1 MARRSQHAYLEAV
14 PDETEV
20 KIVVADDHAV
30 MRDGLRVLLDGQP
43 GFSVVAEAADVETTV
58 RMVRAHRPH
67 VLVLDINMGGAASL
81 PSIPE
86 MLETTP
92 DTRIVVLTMQG
103 DPEFAE
109 AALQAGAVGYVVK
122 ESASEELVKAI
133 RLTLDGG
140 TYLQPELGAKIA
152 ADRNRGKEQ
161 EDGLSERER
170 EVLKL
175 VALGH
180 TNPEIAS
187 QLYLSVR
194 TVESHRAHIQQKLRI
209 SNRAE
214 LVRYALDAGLLDDR

>member
-1 MARRSQHAYLEAV
+1 MDAGA
-14 PDETEV
+14 EV
-20 KIVVADDHAV
+20 KIVVADDHAM
-30 MRDGLRVLLDGQP
+30 MREGLRVLLEGQA
-43 GFSVVAEAADVETTV
+43 GFRVVAEAADVATTL
-58 RMVRAHRPH
+58 RMVGAHRPD
-67 VLVLDINMGGAASL
+67 VLVLDINMGGEVSL

-86 MLETTP
+86 ILERAPATH
-92 DTRIVVLTMQG
+92 IVVLTMQG

-122 ESASEELVKAI
+122 ESASEELVTAI
-133 RLTLDGG
+133 RLALDGG

-152 ADRNRGKEQ
+152 ASRTRGKEEQ
-161 EDGLSERER
+161 DGLSERER

-194 TVESHRAHIQQKLRI
+194 TVESHRAHIQQKLRV

-214 LVRYALDAGLLDDR
+214 LVRYALDSGLLDDR

>member
-1 MARRSQHAYLEAV
+1 VEAAEPV
-14 PDETEV
+14 V

-30 MRDGLRVLLDGQP
+30 MRDGLRMLLDGQD
-43 GFSVVAEAADVETTV
+43 GFNVVAEAADVETTV
-58 RMVRAHRPH
+58 RMVRAHRPQ
-67 VLVLDINMGGAASL
+67 VLVLDINMGGTVSL

-86 MLETTP
+86 MLEAVP

-109 AALQAGAVGYVVK
+109 AALQAGAAGYVVK

-133 RLTLDGG
+133 QLALEGG
-140 TYLQPELGAKIA
+140 TYLQPEVGAKIA

-161 EDGLSERER
+161 EDALSERER

-180 TNPEIAS
+180 TNPEIAA

-194 TVESHRAHIQQKLRI
+194 TVESHRAHIQQKLRM
-209 SNRAE
+209 STRAE
-214 LVRYALDAGLLDDR
+214 LVRYALDSGLLDDR

>member
-1 MARRSQHAYLEAV
+1 MTPVAAES
-14 PDETEV
+14 DV

-30 MRDGLRVLLDGQP
+30 MRDGLRMLLDGQP
-43 GFSVVAEAADVETTV
+43 DFNVVAEAADIENTV
-58 RMVRAHRPH
+58 RMVRAHRPD
-67 VLVLDINMGGAASL
+67 VLVLDINMGGAVSL

-86 MLETTP
+86 MLDTTP
-92 DTRIVVLTMQG
+92 QTRIVVLTMQG

-122 ESASEELVKAI
+122 ESASEELVTAI
-133 RLTLDGG
+133 RLALDGG

-152 ADRNRGKEQ
+152 ASRTRGKEEQ
-161 EDGLSERER
+161 DALSDRER

-194 TVESHRAHIQQKLRI
+194 TVESHRAHIQQKLRMT
-209 SNRAE
+209 SRAE
-214 LVRYALDAGLLDDR
+214 LVRYALDSGLLDDR

>member
-1 MARRSQHAYLEAV
+1 MGRAGRTLGPVEAAEPV
-14 PDETEV
+14 V

-30 MRDGLRVLLDGQP
+30 MRDGLRMLLDGQD
-43 GFSVVAEAADVETTV
+43 GFNVVAEAADVETTV
-58 RMVRAHRPH
+58 RMVRAHRPQ
-67 VLVLDINMGGAASL
+67 VLVLDINMGGTVSL

-86 MLETTP
+86 MLEAVP

-109 AALQAGAVGYVVK
+109 AALQAGAAGYVVK

-133 RLTLDGG
+133 QLALEGG
-140 TYLQPELGAKIA
+140 TYLQPEVGAKIA

-161 EDGLSERER
+161 EDALSERER

-194 TVESHRAHIQQKLRI
+194 TVESHRAHIQQKLRM
-209 SNRAE
+209 STRAE
-214 LVRYALDAGLLDDR
+214 LVRYALDSGLLDDR